1 MQPLVNQLTTQSDR
15 EAVQLLQLLAQSDID
30 YPQQAQVLT
39 GVAEPILNVQ
49 QQAGLARATLAALAE
64 QDPQQAETMQVLLN
78 SAAPQRFDGG
88 TAVFTLAAVVWL
100 LRTHIRIKRNE
111 NGQWTVLIE
120 NKPPKNSS
128 FDQLIEKIKEIFE
141 QTS

>member
-15 EAVQLLQLLAQSDID
+15 EVVQLLQLLVQSDID

-39 GVAEPILNVQ
+39 GVDEPLLNVQ

-64 QDPQQAETMQVLLN
+64 QDPQQAEAIQVLLN
-78 SAAPQRFDGG
+78 STAPQRFDGG

-100 LRTHIRIKRNE
+100 LRTHIRIKRKE

-128 FDQLIEKIKEIFE
+128 LDQLIEKIKAIFE

>member
-1 MQPLVNQLTTQSDR
+1 M
-15 EAVQLLQLLAQSDID
+15 
-30 YPQQAQVLT
+30 LT

-49 QQAGLARATLAALAE
+49 QQAGLARTTLAAIAG